1 MKVNIYGIREKE
13 NIKGQRM
20 KETEK
25 TCKDC
30 KKCKKTYNTYR
41 CEYFKGFVNDYDKVC
56 TEFEVKTGLIE
67 KEYLN
72 NIEK

>member
-1 MKVNIYGIREKE
+1 
-13 NIKGQRM
+13 M

-30 KKCKKTYNTYR
+30 KKCKKAYNTYR

-56 TEFEVKTGLIE
+56 TEFEARSK
-67 KEYLN
+67 
-72 NIEK
+72 

>member
-1 MKVNIYGIREKE
+1 
-13 NIKGQRM
+13 M

-56 TEFEVKTGLIE
+56 VEFEARRK
-67 KEYLN
+67 
-72 NIEK
+72 